1 MRRNCILL
9 LLATAGLLT
18 AAEAPRYHFGD
29 DPRWSD
35 PNLDDSS
42 WSVTNS
48 GKWAMPPFDSSGIMW
63 VRFRVPVGADY
74 SGPLAIS
81 SSRRLGTSFPNEIWV
96 NGVRAGG
103 ERTFPPH
110 PSLGLA
116 PATPVFDLAPGIAV
130 PGQTAQVALRIWYPP
145 VTVGRAQPTGVRFEI
160 GSRELL
166 HSQESDFIAQDHL
179 SHWFDVLENL
189 AYLALGAT
197 LLIVWRLARGSRDV
211 FWFACYLLAWNFL
224 GTWQLIPALFR
235 PDWPYPAWDVGNYLL
250 IWCGFATLFEFLWS
264 VYELGRRWVMYLLS
278 AAIGVVCI
286 MLVILDTATELS
298 RGVFASFTIW
308 ATIFFAVNVVLAA
321 MSAWQFWR
329 SPAVRGVAAAVVIWS
344 GNLALTQGNAWGQA
358 IPHSFHIG
366 TAVVSSEDVATNL
379 FIVAVGYMLLRRLW
393 DSWRRTRELNAEFE
407 AARQM
412 QQSLVPPATGAAGFA
427 VASVY
432 MPSKEVGGDFFWTV
446 PAADGSLLLVA
457 GDVSGKGLKA
467 AMTVATLAG
476 ALRNEPSRQPALVL
490 SRLNA
495 VLLGHEATGFTTCCA
510 ALFDCLGH
518 VTIANAGH
526 VPPYRNGEELEID
539 SGLPLGLIAD
549 PVYSEVVVTLGPGDG
564 LTFVSD
570 GVLEARN
577 GDRELYGF
585 DRLRT
590 LSRQSATQIAET
602 ARAFGQEDDISVVTI
617 QRRTA
622 TAHAA

>member
-1 MRRNCILL
+1 MRLSGILL
-9 LLATAGLLT
+9 LPIAAGLLT
-18 AAEAPRYHFGD
+18 AADAARYHFGD
-29 DPRWSD
+29 DPKWSA
-35 PNLDDSS
+35 PRFDDSS
-42 WSVTNS
+42 WSVANN
-48 GKWAMPPFDSSGIMW
+48 GKWAMPPFGSSGIMW
-63 VRFRVPVGADY
+63 VRFRVPVAPDY
-74 SGPLAIS
+74 SGPLAIA
-81 SSRRLGTSFPNEIWV
+81 SSRRLGTSFPDEIWV
-96 NGVRAGG
+96 NGNRAGG
-103 ERTFPPH
+103 DENFPPH
-110 PSLGLA
+110 PRLGLA
-116 PATPVFDLAPGIAV
+116 PATSVFDLAPGAAI
-130 PGQTAQVALRIWYPP
+130 PGQTALVALRIWYSPL
-145 VTVGRAQPTGVRFEI
+145 TVARELPAGLRFEI

-179 SHWFDVLENL
+179 SHSFDIIENL
-189 AYLALGAT
+189 AYLVLGTT

-224 GTWQLIPALFR
+224 GTWQLIPSLFR

-250 IWCGFATLFEFLWS
+250 VWCGFATLFEFLWS
-264 VYELGRRWVMYLLS
+264 VYGLGRRWAMYLLA
-278 AAIGVVCI
+278 AAIGLVCI

-298 RGVFASFTIW
+298 RRVFASFSIW
-308 ATIFFAVNVVLAA
+308 AAVFFAVNVVLAA
-321 MSAWQFWR
+321 ISAWQFWR

-344 GNLALTQGNAWGQA
+344 GNLALTQGNAWGQT

-366 TAVVSSEDVATNL
+366 TAVISSEDVATNL
-379 FIVAVGYMLLRRLW
+379 FIAAVGYMLLRRLW
-393 DSWRRTRELNAEFE
+393 HTWRRTRELDAEFE

-412 QQSLVPPATGAAGFA
+412 QRSLVPPAAGAAGFA

-432 MPSKEVGGDFFWTV
+432 LPSKEVGGDFFWTV
-446 PAADGSLLLVA
+446 PASDGSLLLVA

-510 ALFDCLGH
+510 ALFDGAGH

-526 VPPYRNGEELEID
+526 VPPYCNGEEIEIE
-539 SGLPLGLIAD
+539 SGLPLGLVPDA
-549 PVYSEVVVTLGPGDG
+549 VYAEVVVTPGPGEG

-577 GDRELYGF
+577 DDRELYGF
-585 DRLRT
+585 DRLRA
-590 LSRQSATQIAET
+590 LSRQSAAQIAE
-602 ARAFGQEDDISVVTI
+602 AAQAFGQEDDISVVTI
-617 QRRTA
+617 QRRTV